1 MEMTVI
7 KIHEFRGHFAN
18 RLEYML
24 DLAAFVQPAQ
34 IIDKTSKHYKTRHT
48 VSKIKNEVFRNLE
61 FLQCV
66 LIN

>member
-24 DLAAFVQPAQ
+24 DLAAAAFVQPAQ

-48 VSKIKNEVFRNLE
+48 VSKIRNVVFRN
-61 FLQCV
+61 FQFFRS
-66 LIN
+66 

>member
-1 MEMTVI
+1 MTVI

-48 VSKIKNEVFRNLE
+48 VSKIKNEVFRNFE

>member
-1 MEMTVI
+1 MTVI
-7 KIHEFRGHFAN
+7 KIHEFRDHFAN

-24 DLAAFVQPAQ
+24 DLVAFVQPAQ

-48 VSKIKNEVFRNLE
+48 VSKIKNEVFRNFE